1 MLARLL
7 PEFLDYS
14 GNTIVEFMRYIE
26 SRKLVNIKSTFCL
39 AEVHL
44 IIELAFHDLLILV
57 RFKPFDTLSFFPET
71 ALCWG
76 SWNIVRTESVLFAAA
91 PVAGVGTSI

>member
-1 MLARLL
+1 
-7 PEFLDYS
+7 
-14 GNTIVEFMRYIE
+14 MRHIE
-26 SRKLVNIKSTFCL
+26 SRKLVNIKSTFSL

-44 IIELAFHDLLILV
+44 IIELAFHDFLILV